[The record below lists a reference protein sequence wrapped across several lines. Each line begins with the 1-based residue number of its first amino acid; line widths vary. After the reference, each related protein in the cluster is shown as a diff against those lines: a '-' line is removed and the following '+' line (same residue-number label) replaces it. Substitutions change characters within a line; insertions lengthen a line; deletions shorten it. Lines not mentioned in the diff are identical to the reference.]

1 MIQPQAC
8 SLPPNDRLRV
18 RTTPDPHRWKRSPVG
33 PDRTPFVFTLEEL
46 QDAARGVNEL
56 NWRGHEHHAR
66 ETDRITLQNR
76 VIPTSAGPGAVS
88 RYFFVEL
95 RLRPRRHWRNIL
107 FRGEAFSAS

>member
-1 MIQPQAC
+1 
-8 SLPPNDRLRV
+8 
-18 RTTPDPHRWKRSPVG
+18 
-33 PDRTPFVFTLEEL
+33 VFTLEEL

-56 NWRGHEHHAR
+56 NWRGHEHDAR

-107 FRGEAFSAS
+107 FRGEAFGAAGALVLPDSREVSFGCGRRWGLRRGLLLTGLGESS